1 MASSLSSS
9 SSISSSFSFTS
20 CQAFGLQEGKWDF
33 GLPSKA
39 FPQCQGSIHRAVVA
53 HGATVG
59 SPRSRSQGRPRA
71 PVRKRL
77 WKEGLYPGTSDSSVA
92 SPTRTPIK
100 NHKKKMDDKK
110 AAKAWVPTV
119 TECLAER
126 IAKMQWQEA
135 LEVFQMLKEQPF
147 YEPKAGTYM
156 KLFVLLGKFGQ
167 PYRALE
173 LFDEMVEEGCEPT
186 TELYTALLSGYCRSN
201 LLDDAFSVLDKMKS
215 LPLCQPDVFT
225 YSTLIKACVEASE
238 FGLVD
243 SLFKEMSEREITP
256 NTVTQNIVL
265 GGYGR
270 AGKYDK
276 MEQVLNEML
285 ESTTSKPDV
294 WTMNIV
300 LGLFANTG
308 QIETM
313 EKWYEKF
320 RNIGIE
326 PESRT
331 FNIIMGAYGKQKMYE
346 KMTAVMEYMRKM
358 SYPWTTATYNN
369 VIEAFA
375 DAGDVKN
382 MECAFEQMR
391 AEGMKADTKT
401 FCCLINGYSSAG
413 LFHKVVSSILL
424 AERLDVVMT
433 TLFFNSVIS
442 ACAKAKDL
450 MEMERVYQRMKKKQ
464 CRPDDATYSIMIQ
477 AYQEEG
483 MYDKIYDLDQERSKI
498 LSNSVAH

>member
-1 MASSLSSS
+1 MAAFSL
-9 SSISSSFSFTS
+9 SSSFSFTS
-20 CQAFGLQEGKWDF
+20 HQAFGLQEGRWDF
-33 GLPSKA
+33 RLSSEA
-39 FPQCQGSIHRAVVA
+39 LPQCQRSIQRVAVVC
-53 HGATVG
+53 GAPVG
-59 SPRSRSQGRPRA
+59 SPRSRSRDRPRV
-71 PVRKRL
+71 PSRKRL
-77 WKEGLYPGTSDSSVA
+77 WKEGEFRGISDSSIA
-92 SPTRTPIK
+92 SPPRTPIK
-100 NHKKKMDDKK
+100 NQKKKMDDKRT
-110 AAKAWVPTV
+110 AKAWVPTV

-126 IAKMQWQEA
+126 IGKMQWQEA
-135 LEVFQMLKEQPF
+135 LEVFQVLKEQPF

-186 TELYTALLSGYCRSN
+186 TELYTALLSAYCRSN
-201 LLDDAFSVLDKMKS
+201 ILDDAFAVLNKMKT

-238 FGLVD
+238 FGLVH
-243 SLFKEMSEREITP
+243 SLFKEMSEREIIP

-270 AGKYDK
+270 AGEYDK

-285 ESTTSKPDV
+285 ESTSSKPDV

-300 LGLFANTG
+300 LGVFANTG
-308 QIETM
+308 QIEMM
-313 EKWYEKF
+313 EHWYERF
-320 RNIGIE
+320 RDIGIE
-326 PESRT
+326 PETRT
-331 FNIIMGAYGKQKMYE
+331 FNILMGAYGKKKMYE

-375 DAGDVKN
+375 DAGDVRN
-382 MECAFEQMR
+382 MEGAFEQMR
-391 AEGMKADTKT
+391 SEGMKADTKT
-401 FCCLINGYSSAG
+401 FCCLINGYGSAG
-413 LFHKVVSSILL
+413 LFHKVVSSIQL
-424 AERLDVVMT
+424 AERLDVVMNT
-433 TLFFNSVIS
+433 SFFNSVIS

-450 MEMERVYQRMKKKQ
+450 MEMERVYQRMKEKQ
-464 CRPDDATYSIMIQ
+464 CRPDDATYSMIMQ

-483 MYDKIYDLDQERSKI
+483 MHDRVYDLDQERSKM
-498 LSNSVAH
+498 LSNSVAS